1 MKKVLCVTVAALAL
15 ASCSSDGLVSN
26 QGTSGTSDEM
36 PIAFTVNKRNITRA
50 ESSSLESKFHY
61 NFGVWA
67 YKTRTNGAPTK
78 QLVMENYLVGYSNGS
93 GVGYDKTNAT
103 TWASGAGSQADH
115 TSPWF
120 YEKLGKAE
128 YLNTDGSKGYTKDK
142 ADFMSANDDQYL
154 RYWDLAYTNT
164 NFYAYAPYRS
174 SGVTFNE
181 TNKTIIVAPSANTA
195 GYNDPTLHEF
205 IYAGAQTTNKALEDV
220 KLQFKHLG
228 AQVKL
233 QFYEDV
239 PGYTVKLIDESATVK
254 GIQATPAVK
263 TVDNSTVTYTKST
276 YYTSCGATLDYTTP
290 GAPTISAL
298 NHTDAATTGDNLKFD
313 IPTGVVPACVKNG
326 TQDYATSATDY
337 YAVAQPSG
345 STTGFTFHVSYELEA
360 EDNHEKIIVHDAR
373 VFVPANMVTWE
384 PNKRYIYNFKFTT
397 NSTGT
402 TDPQG
407 TINYTDPTVPAT
419 STVYPIVFD
428 GATIE
433 EYENVN
439 KSVEQ

>member
-1 MKKVLCVTVAALAL
+1 MKNVLCITVAAMAM

-26 QGTSGTSDEM
+26 QGTGGTSDEM

-50 ESSSLESKFHY
+50 EPSSLESKFHY

-67 YKTRTNGAPTK
+67 YKTTSSAS
-78 QLVMENYLVGYSNGS
+78 QQVMNNYLVGYSDGA
-93 GVGYDKTNAT
+93 GKGYDKTNAT
-103 TWASGAGSQADH
+103 TWASGAGSESDH

-120 YEKLGKAE
+120 YEKLGNAE
-128 YLNTDGSKGYTKDK
+128 YLNEDASKGYTKTQ
-142 ADFMSANDDQYL
+142 ADFMSANVNQYL

-164 NFYAYAPYRS
+164 NFYAYAPYRAS
-174 SGVTFNE
+174 DVTFDE
-181 TNKTIIVAPSANTA
+181 DTKMITVAPSANTA
-195 GYNDPTLHEF
+195 AYNDPMLHEF
-205 IYAGAQTTNKALEDV
+205 IYAGAQATNKEVKDV
-220 KLQFKHLG
+220 RLQFKHLG

-239 PGYTVKLIDESATVK
+239 PGYTVKLVDESATVK

-263 TVDNSTVTYTKST
+263 SGTTYTKST

-290 GAPTISAL
+290 GAPTIKEL
-298 NHTDAATTGDNLKFD
+298 NHTGAVTTGDNLKFD
-313 IPTGVVPACVKNG
+313 IPTDVVPAYDKNG
-326 TQDYATSATDY
+326 TQTYAPSATDY
-337 YAVAQPSG
+337 YAVAQPFG

-407 TINYTDPTVPAT
+407 TIDYTDPTVPAT